1 MTEKEKREVLEL
13 AESVKGLAKHALD
26 GDNSKKNLLALSLL
40 SAYLSDSLTVLL
52 AD

>member
-26 GDNSKKNLLALSLL
+26 NDNSKKTLLALSLL
-40 SAYLSDSLTVLL
+40 SAHLSDHLTVMF
-52 AD
+52 AK